1 MVVKTSQRSCSPIVH
16 ADNKQKEKQFLIQSI
31 LTMVMKSQGADINH
45 AGRDG
50 HNDASNYRSLTP
62 STFYRLAAPVN
73 DLLA

>member
-1 MVVKTSQRSCSPIVH
+1 
-16 ADNKQKEKQFLIQSI
+16 
-31 LTMVMKSQGADINH
+31 MVMKSQGGDINH